1 MRRSAIILYCM
12 IVGLGFVS
20 ASAQAVD
27 GISGASTRVLAPA
40 DSLRIDST
48 YKDVLSPSRPIESP
62 TTIDSTSMQTAKK
75 QARKHLVTVQ
85 AEVPEPSPKKGR
97 LTIGGYGEAAMKRC
111 FYSNNYLRYTSPENY
126 VNDQYG
132 EFDIPHVVIYLGYD
146 FGKGW
151 SMGSEIEFEHGGT
164 EVAVEIEEE
173 EGGEYETEV
182 ERGGEV
188 ALEQFWI
195 QKSFNPYANLRM
207 GMIIVPLGGT
217 NAHHEPNQFFGVY
230 RPEGD
235 NTILPCTW
243 HDIGVQFHG
252 RYRWLGYTA
261 QFLPGLESTLFSKQN
276 WIQGGSAS
284 AYEFKLANCY
294 AGLARLDFYPLADRS
309 PRKTS
314 SRRSPLKPVKST
326 YQKMEPSFNDSLMV
340 FNGEDASVDRRSPS
354 ADRGDLRLS
363 LSGYAGTSF
372 RNNLSPTTNSKYA
385 GVKGLVSLVA
395 FDWNYTGHGVIFR
408 GSATY
413 GHLGDAALISA
424 YNKSMSKTSISKR
437 ENVASDAYSVGAE
450 IGYNI
455 FHPIPKLHDSR
466 QSLYLF
472 ARYDTYDAQ
481 ARIEGTKNY
490 WTGRHKVS
498 CGLNYMPL
506 PEVVIKG
513 EFGYGILHQNP
524 YSATRYNNEPYVALS
539 INYCGFFIL

>member
-1 MRRSAIILYCM
+1 MVVCLEFAT
-12 IVGLGFVS
+12 

-27 GISGASTRVLAPA
+27 GVSGASTRVLAPA

-48 YKDVLSPSRPIESP
+48 NTEMPYPSRPIESP

-97 LTIGGYGEAAMKRC
+97 LTIGGYGEATMKRC

-252 RYRWLGYTA
+252 RYRWLGYIA

-294 AGLARLDFYPLADRS
+294 AGLARLDFYPLADHS

-326 YQKMEPSFNDSLMV
+326 YQKMAPSLNDSLMV
-340 FNGEDASVDRRSPS
+340 FNGEDASVERRIPS

-455 FHPIPKLHDSR
+455 FHPIPNLRDSR

>member
-1 MRRSAIILYCM
+1 MLYCM
-12 IVGLGFVS
+12 VVCLEFAT

-27 GISGASTRVLAPA
+27 GVSGASTRVLAPA

-48 YKDVLSPSRPIESP
+48 NTEMPYPSRPIESP

-111 FYSNNYLRYTSPENY
+111 FYSKNYLRYTSPENY

-252 RYRWLGYTA
+252 RYRWFGYTA

-294 AGLARLDFYPLADRS
+294 AGLARLDFYPLADHS

-340 FNGEDASVDRRSPS
+340 FNGEDASVERRSPS
-354 ADRGDLRLS
+354 AERGDLRLS

-385 GVKGLVSLVA
+385 GVKGLVSLVS

-424 YNKSMSKTSISKR
+424 YNKSMSKNSISKR

-455 FHPIPKLHDSR
+455 FHPIPKLRDSR

-524 YSATRYNNEPYVALS
+524 YSTTRYNNEPYVALS